1 MTAKPTAGRACGREH
16 CAQLNW
22 SVKMTMECNNTILEE
37 NRAYWS
43 WRAPGYSEINREE
56 LTNGRHRRWKECLA
70 GEIAAHFPGRSAET
84 IRALDIGTGPG
95 FFAILLAEFGCDVT
109 AIDLTAAMLREAKNN
124 AGEFADRIRFMEMNA
139 EELSFDDAQFD
150 VIVSR
155 NLTWD
160 LPHPER
166 AYAEWIRVMKPG
178 GLLLNFDANW
188 YSYLYDDAAKE
199 AYERDR
205 ANSAASNIEDRN
217 VGENFDVMEEIAR
230 RVPLSGV
237 QRPGWDLEVLRDLG
251 MSVTSDDDV
260 WQRVWSQEEKINFAS
275 TPMFLVRGRKQG
287 AAAGPGLT
295 I

>member
-1 MTAKPTAGRACGREH
+1 MK
-16 CAQLNW
+16 
-22 SVKMTMECNNTILEE
+22 NTILEE
-37 NRAYWS
+37 NRAYWT

-70 GEIAAHFPGRSAET
+70 SELAAHFPGWAAET
-84 IRALDIGTGPG
+84 IRVLDIGTGPG
-95 FFAILLAEFGCDVT
+95 FFAILLAELGCDVT
-109 AIDLTAAMLREAKNN
+109 AVDLTEAMLREARNN
-124 AGEFADRIRFMEMNA
+124 AGESADRIRFLEMNA

-166 AYAEWIRVMKPG
+166 AYAEWIRVMEPG

-237 QRPGWDLEVLRDLG
+237 QRPAWDREVLQALG
-251 MSVTSDDDV
+251 VSVASDEDV
-260 WQRVWSQEEKINFAS
+260 WQRVWSKEEKINFAS
-275 TPMFLVRGRKQG
+275 TPMFLIRGRK
-287 AAAGPGLT
+287 
-295 I
+295 

>member
-1 MTAKPTAGRACGREH
+1 MK
-16 CAQLNW
+16 
-22 SVKMTMECNNTILEE
+22 NTILEE

-43 WRAPGYSEINREE
+43 WRAPSYSEINREE

-70 GEIAAHFPGRSAET
+70 GEIAAHFPGRAAET
-84 IRALDIGTGPG
+84 IRVLDIGTGPG

-230 RVPLSGV
+230 RVPLSSV
-237 QRPGWDLEVLRDLG
+237 QRPLWDLKTLEDLG
-251 MSVTSDDDV
+251 VSVTADEQV
-260 WQRVWSQEEKINFAS
+260 WQQVWSQEEKINFAS

-287 AAAGPGLT
+287 ADAGSGLT

>member
-1 MTAKPTAGRACGREH
+1 
-16 CAQLNW
+16 
-22 SVKMTMECNNTILEE
+22 MENKNTILEE

-70 GEIAAHFPGRSAET
+70 GEIAAHFPGRAAET

-230 RVPLSGV
+230 RVPLSSV